1 MLDFKFFL
9 LQEELISEKDINDMI
24 NDLEWEDIID
34 LYDDEELIEDLDEAI
49 SFSSRM
55 KRSNKFRSLKSKV
68 SQARKIKLKRVSDN
82 VTITKRAKGAARRA
96 VMKKLLKGRNKTSLS
111 ASEKDRLENLVRKIL
126 SIQGNVAIKFIPKV
140 RDLERKRLA
149 FKND

>member
-1 MLDFKFFL
+1 
-9 LQEELISEKDINDMI
+9 
-24 NDLEWEDIID
+24 
-34 LYDDEELIEDLDEAI
+34 
-49 SFSSRM
+49 
-55 KRSNKFRSLKSKV
+55 V